1 MLRSSSRMGSLF
13 TWRYGGKLSQQSCH
27 SLPLAILA
35 LGACEVELHCLGQ
48 RSGVRRLE
56 CHATARASGRD
67 SLLLPCLT
75 LTRPPPGTPVLFGD
89 TVQRRVDVQASA
101 SPGEPA
107 EASLAT
113 SGAGL
118 LDAHCDA
125 NQARSVRRSR
135 KFRMFMLEGYTT
147 QFCVRLFY
155 LPTFPALARIEWSVR
170 ISGPSP
176 ISAPA
181 TSGMRAAR
189 PAFALLAL
197 LRPHSPRRARSVCS
211 LARSTDEEDE
221 RFMRLALAQASLAF
235 HAGEIPIGSVLV
247 HKGECISAARN
258 RVEELQDASAHAEML
273 CLRGGAQAQRSWR
286 LMGTTLYVTVE
297 PCPMCLAALHAF
309 RVDRLV
315 YGTVNPRLGAVESSM
330 CCPTSAEHPY
340 HTFEIA
346 GGVMADEASELMK
359 LFFRKRRNGEA
370 EVEKPPEGKLPAS
383 EASAKDGSGATGSG
397 EHERPR

>member
-1 MLRSSSRMGSLF
+1 MLRSSSRMGLI
-13 TWRYGGKLSQQSCH
+13 
-27 SLPLAILA
+27 PLAILA

-48 RSGVRRLE
+48 PGGVRRLE
-56 CHATARASGRD
+56 CHATAGARGRD
-67 SLLLPCLT
+67 SLLPRLT

-101 SPGEPA
+101 GPGEPT

-113 SGAGL
+113 GGARL
-118 LDAHCDA
+118 LDAH
-125 NQARSVRRSR
+125 RERGSR
-135 KFRMFMLEGYTT
+135 KFGKKRARAKIIVSIGQRCAAACGLPHRHH
-147 QFCVRLFY
+147 VY
-155 LPTFPALARIEWSVR
+155 LPCNLA
-170 ISGPSP
+170 
-176 ISAPA
+176 
-181 TSGMRAAR
+181 MRAAP
-189 PAFALLAL
+189 PALALLAL
-197 LRPHSPRRARSVCS
+197 LRPHSPRRARSICS

-273 CLRGGAQAQRSWR
+273 CLRGGAAAQRSWR

-370 EVEKPPEGKLPAS
+370 EVEKPPGGQMRETGAAAT
-383 EASAKDGSGATGSG
+383 EASGATGSG
-397 EHERPR
+397 EHERPG

>member
-125 NQARSVRRSR
+125 PSALGEKSQRR
-135 KFRMFMLEGYTT
+135 KFRPMLFVICWKATRRS
-147 QFCVRLFY
+147 F
-155 LPTFPALARIEWSVR
+155 A
-170 ISGPSP
+170 SGSSICPPFQRWPKSND
-176 ISAPA
+176 
-181 TSGMRAAR
+181 
-189 PAFALLAL
+189 
-197 LRPHSPRRARSVCS
+197 RS
-211 LARSTDEEDE
+211 
-221 RFMRLALAQASLAF
+221 
-235 HAGEIPIGSVLV
+235 
-247 HKGECISAARN
+247 N
-258 RVEELQDASAHAEML
+258 
-273 CLRGGAQAQRSWR
+273 
-286 LMGTTLYVTVE
+286 
-297 PCPMCLAALHAF
+297 
-309 RVDRLV
+309 
-315 YGTVNPRLGAVESSM
+315 
-330 CCPTSAEHPY
+330 
-340 HTFEIA
+340 
-346 GGVMADEASELMK
+346 
-359 LFFRKRRNGEA
+359 
-370 EVEKPPEGKLPAS
+370 
-383 EASAKDGSGATGSG
+383 
-397 EHERPR
+397 

>member
-1 MLRSSSRMGSLF
+1 M
-13 TWRYGGKLSQQSCH
+13 
-27 SLPLAILA
+27 
-35 LGACEVELHCLGQ
+35 
-48 RSGVRRLE
+48 
-56 CHATARASGRD
+56 RA
-67 SLLLPCLT
+67 
-75 LTRPPPGTPVLFGD
+75 
-89 TVQRRVDVQASA
+89 
-101 SPGEPA
+101 
-107 EASLAT
+107 
-113 SGAGL
+113 
-118 LDAHCDA
+118 
-125 NQARSVRRSR
+125 
-135 KFRMFMLEGYTT
+135 
-147 QFCVRLFY
+147 
-155 LPTFPALARIEWSVR
+155 
-170 ISGPSP
+170 
-176 ISAPA
+176 
-181 TSGMRAAR
+181 AAR

>member
-1 MLRSSSRMGSLF
+1 ML
-13 TWRYGGKLSQQSCH
+13 
-27 SLPLAILA
+27 
-35 LGACEVELHCLGQ
+35 
-48 RSGVRRLE
+48 
-56 CHATARASGRD
+56 
-67 SLLLPCLT
+67 
-75 LTRPPPGTPVLFGD
+75 
-89 TVQRRVDVQASA
+89 
-101 SPGEPA
+101 
-107 EASLAT
+107 
-113 SGAGL
+113 
-118 LDAHCDA
+118 
-125 NQARSVRRSR
+125 
-135 KFRMFMLEGYTT
+135 
-147 QFCVRLFY
+147 
-155 LPTFPALARIEWSVR
+155 
-170 ISGPSP
+170 
-176 ISAPA
+176 
-181 TSGMRAAR
+181 AAR

-247 HKGECISAARN
+247 HKGECISAAHN

-273 CLRGGAQAQRSWR
+273 CLRGGAEAQRSWR

-340 HTFEIA
+340 HTFESV
-346 GGVMADEASELMK
+346 GGVTADEASELMK

-370 EVEKPPEGKLPAS
+370 EVDKPPEGQLPAS

-397 EHERPR
+397 EHEPG